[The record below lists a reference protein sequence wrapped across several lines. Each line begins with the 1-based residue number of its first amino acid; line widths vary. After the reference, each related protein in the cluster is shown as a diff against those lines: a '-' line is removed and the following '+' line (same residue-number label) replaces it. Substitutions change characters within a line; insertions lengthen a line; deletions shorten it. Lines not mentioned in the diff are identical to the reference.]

1 MRLDGTRHMKLYL
14 DPLDREKM
22 QDKTQAMAAI
32 YKKLTTKDI
41 SIDFAKPT
49 SFQKKLMDALHKQ

>member
-1 MRLDGTRHMKLYL
+1 MKLYL